1 MLPRTHPGP
10 PDKEID
16 ISIAAM
22 LRFGVTLA
30 ACVVLAGGL
39 LYLRHPSRAIPDYAH
54 FRNSGTGL
62 TTVSGIFTGAMHL
75 DPFSIIQLGL
85 LVLIA
90 TPVARV
96 VFCVAGFARQRD
108 RIYISISAMV
118 LAILLYSLIKAGR

>member
-1 MLPRTHPGP
+1 MPPQSHPGP
-10 PDKEID
+10 TDKQID
-16 ISIAAM
+16 VSIAAM

-39 LYLRHPSRAIPDYAH
+39 LYLRHPARAIPDYTRFHTAGG
-54 FRNSGTGL
+54 SL
-62 TTVSGIFTGAMHL
+62 TTVSGIVRGAMHL
-75 DPFSIIQLGL
+75 DPAGVIQLGL

-96 VFCVAGFARQRD
+96 VFCLIGFARQRD